1 MAKYGPAALPEK
13 ERRLTVSLSLS
24 NKITPEQDY
33 PRLRRFRDAAEARE
47 GHVLSDAE
55 LNELAKTL
63 AYRAIDAYSEG
74 VERDNEAIIV

>member
-24 NKITPEQDY
+24 NKEY
-33 PRLRRFRDAAEARE
+33 PRLRRFRDAAEAKE

-55 LNELAKTL
+55 LNELAKEL
-63 AYRAIDAYSEG
+63 AYRAIDAYCEG
-74 VERDNEAIIV
+74 IERDNEAIIV